1 MNDIDFKLLRE
12 AFRFLDTENL
22 GMLSIAEVK
31 QAFKNSN
38 IPSDDV
44 EKIFKSLDTNGDGMI
59 NYTEFLAAT
68 VDKKKALTMQN
79 LQFAFHHFDADGSG
93 YITEQ
98 DLTEVFHR
106 EGKFSTKGDLMAE
119 RRMIHS
125 IMQEA
130 AKDLGPAAVGKD
142 GLKISFE

>member
-12 AFRFLDTENL
+12 AFRSLDTENL

-98 DLTEVFHR
+98 DL
-106 EGKFSTKGDLMAE
+106 
-119 RRMIHS
+119 
-125 IMQEA
+125 
-130 AKDLGPAAVGKD
+130 
-142 GLKISFE
+142 